1 MQHETGD
8 ARDKKQAAIKHRLG
22 DLLHGDLLHDVGGL
36 DSIAPFGYL
45 SPTRMT
51 SVAAAGGSL
60 HRRIMH
66 APSSD
71 LAGPPDVYGRGAP
84 PPPPTQEL
92 RGQRHAA
99 VAVIGAGFTGLS
111 TALHLAEAGI
121 DVVVLEAKHI
131 GWGASGRAFGQ
142 VVPYL
147 KLGHAAILRHYGSER
162 GQRIVDAVAAG
173 PDLVFELIGRH
184 RIECWAIR
192 SGLIF
197 AAHSPGGRRE
207 LEART
212 RYWQQR
218 NAPVEMLEGARC
230 AEFIGSSLYPSASLD
245 RRGGNINPFAY
256 ARGLAHA
263 AANAGATLYE
273 KSPAR
278 SLARRDGRWE
288 IGAGAGQLI
297 ADSVVVAT
305 NAYTG
310 DLWPGLRESIIPMRG
325 HGFVTEPLSDNVRHT
340 ILPERQS
347 LTDTRQLYSGVR
359 MLPDGRLHGS
369 AHGPSFGAEPRAD
382 WRRVDARIRALFPQL
397 GAVKWQ
403 QAWTGWVA
411 MTTDHFPRLHEL
423 APGLYAGLG
432 YNGRGIAAATMMG
445 RDLAALA
452 QGRRDDA
459 TVFPLTPLR
468 PLGWHRIAPTLVRGL
483 VQIYRVRD
491 MLDDYRLSHA
501 A

>member
-1 MQHETGD
+1 MGEERH
-8 ARDKKQAAIKHRLG
+8 AAQPSF
-22 DLLHGDLLHDVGGL
+22 GL
-36 DSIAPFGYL
+36 
-45 SPTRMT
+45 RMT
-51 SVAAAGGSL
+51 ATG
-60 HRRIMH
+60 RIVRGMH
-66 APSSD
+66 APLSD
-71 LAGPPDVYGRGAP
+71 YAGPPDVYVRAAP
-84 PPPPTQEL
+84 PPPPTQQL
-92 RGQRHAA
+92 QNPRHVSA
-99 VAVIGAGFTGLS
+99 AVIGGGFTGLS
-111 TALHLAEAGI
+111 TALHLAEAGV
-121 DVVVLEAKHI
+121 DVVVLEAKDI

-147 KLGHAAILRHYGSER
+147 KLGHETILRHYGAER
-162 GQRIVDAVAAG
+162 GQRIIDAVAAD

-184 RIECWAIR
+184 RIECWPMR

-197 AAHSPGGRRE
+197 AAHSPSGRRD
-207 LEART
+207 LENRT

-218 NAPVEMLEGARC
+218 GEPVEMLEGTRC
-230 AEFIGSSLYPSASLD
+230 AEAIGSSLYPAASLD

-263 AANAGATLYE
+263 AVKAGATLYVQT
-273 KSPAR
+273 PVR
-278 SLARRDGRWE
+278 SLTRRDGHWVTD
-288 IGAGAGQLI
+288 AGLT
-297 ADSVVVAT
+297 ADNVVIAT
-305 NAYTG
+305 NAYTNE
-310 DLWPGLRESIIPMRG
+310 LWPGLRESIIPMRG

-382 WRRVDARIRALFPQL
+382 FSRVAARIRRMFPQL
-397 GAVKWQ
+397 GSVKWQ

-445 RDLAALA
+445 RDLAALVRGA
-452 QGRRDDA
+452 RDDA

-483 VQIYRVRD
+483 VQLYRVRD
-491 MLDDYRLSHA
+491 AIDEYRLG
-501 A
+501 